1 MELLGKIGNVLKE
14 LRTEK
19 GVTLEEVAQSIG
31 STRSL
36 LSKYERGA
44 SEPGLR
50 QLKKLADYYDVSLD
64 YLFGFTDEK
73 RPVITSEKL
82 NELFEPL
89 SVEKKKEAIR
99 YLQFLNTVSDNE
111 EKE

>member
-1 MELLGKIGNVLKE
+1 MELLEKIGVVLKE
-14 LRTEK
+14 LRSEK
-19 GVTLEEVAQSIG
+19 DATLEEVAQSIG
-31 STRSL
+31 STKSL

-50 QLKKLADYYDVSLD
+50 NLKKLADYYDVSLD
-64 YLFGFTDEK
+64 YLFGFTNEK

-82 NELFEPL
+82 NDLFSGL
-89 SVEKKKEAIR
+89 TVNKKREAIR
-99 YLQFLNTVSDNE
+99 YLQFLNVIPE

>member
-1 MELLGKIGNVLKE
+1 MELLDKIGVILKD
-14 LRTEK
+14 LRSEK
-19 GVTLEEVAQSIG
+19 NATLEEVAQSIG
-31 STRSL
+31 STKSL

-50 QLKKLADYYDVSLD
+50 NLKKLADYYDVSLD

-73 RPVITSEKL
+73 HPVISSEKL
-82 NELFEPL
+82 NDLFSGL
-89 SVEKKKEAIR
+89 TVSRKKDAIR
-99 YLQFLNTVSDNE
+99 YLQFLNVIPE